1 MQVFRPFFSALK
13 KILKKWL
20 TNLKSQVAYQP
31 DSMNNKKHIKQPETT
46 RRKLIEATTALMLRQ
61 GFNATTV
68 DEICAE
74 AAVTKGSFFHHFEN
88 KDDIGQAVVKAWG
101 EFGQSLY
108 SEAWKTPG
116 EPLEEIHRLFDIMEG
131 ITRRPEPCVC
141 LVGMLTQEM
150 SGEHPGFRAA
160 CAHELETW
168 TEMFRSRLEAA
179 KQQLKP
185 AADFDPAE
193 VAWFLNSLWQG
204 SALIGKARQS
214 TEMIRNNLKLGRAY
228 VDSLFVNPNGPVS
241 KS

>member
-1 MQVFRPFFSALK
+1 MPSHV
-13 KILKKWL
+13 I
-20 TNLKSQVAYQP
+20 YQP
-31 DSMNNKKHIKQPETT
+31 VGMNNIESRKQPEAT
-46 RRKLIEATTALMLRQ
+46 RRKLIEATTSLMLRQ

-74 AAVTKGSFFHHFEN
+74 AGLTKGSFFHHFKN

-101 EFGQSLY
+101 EFGQSVY
-108 SEAWKTPG
+108 AKAWKRPG
-116 EPLEEIHRLFDIMEG
+116 EPLEEIHRLFDIMDG

-160 CAHELETW
+160 CARELDIW
-168 TEMFRSRLEAA
+168 TEMFRLRLEAA

-185 AADFDPAE
+185 AVQFDPDE

-204 SALIGKARQS
+204 SALVGKPRQS
-214 TEMIRNNLKLGRAY
+214 TKMIRANLRLARAY
-228 VDSLFVNPNGPVS
+228 VDSLFANPQRPVS
-241 KS
+241 Q

>member
-1 MQVFRPFFSALK
+1 MKTIER
-13 KILKKWL
+13 
-20 TNLKSQVAYQP
+20 
-31 DSMNNKKHIKQPETT
+31 KQPEA

-61 GFNATTV
+61 GFNATTL

-74 AAVTKGSFFHHFEN
+74 AGVAKGSFFYHFEN
-88 KDDIGQAVVKAWG
+88 KDDIGQAVAKAWG
-101 EFGQSLY
+101 EFGQSMY
-108 SEAWKTPG
+108 AEAWKQPS

-160 CAHELETW
+160 CERELNTW

-185 AADFDPAE
+185 TVNFDPAE

-214 TEMIRNNLKLGRAY
+214 TEMIRANLRLARAY
-228 VDSLFVNPNGPVS
+228 VDSLFANSQRAVS
-241 KS
+241 QQ

>member
-1 MQVFRPFFSALK
+1 MK
-13 KILKKWL
+13 TIEK
-20 TNLKSQVAYQP
+20 
-31 DSMNNKKHIKQPETT
+31 KQPEA

-61 GFNATTV
+61 GFNATTL

-74 AAVTKGSFFHHFEN
+74 AGVAKGSFFYHFEN
-88 KDDIGQAVVKAWG
+88 KDDIGQAVVKSWG
-101 EFGQSLY
+101 EFGQALY
-108 SEAWKTPG
+108 GEAWKKPG
-116 EPLEEIHRLFDIMEG
+116 KPLEEIHRLFDIMEG

-150 SGEHPGFRAA
+150 SGEHPGFRTS
-160 CAHELETW
+160 CARELDTW

-179 KQQLKP
+179 KQQLET
-185 AADFDPAE
+185 AADFDPGE

-214 TEMIRNNLKLGRAY
+214 TEMIRANLKVARAY
-228 VDSLFVNPNGPVS
+228 VDSLFATKQKTVS